1 MKLISLL
8 CAQFFLLIT
17 PVHAGETVFQK
28 AEAIRQQRP
37 HFAGPESH
45 QDSPQQQERLA
56 QLRTRPKA
64 KWGFRPYLTKL
75 LTAKDSPLSAEQRTG
90 FARLRDQYKAEQN
103 RLHDEWNTIHMQ
115 HLMCGWRYARC
126 TPQEA
131 PALKAE
137 LEDWMRF
144 YLRFQADFEFSLD
157 RQSREL
163 WALLTAEQ
171 QRAVTDLKWQTY
183 ARTAPGHPE
192 TFVALKKFQQA
203 IGPLDEATSQRVA
216 KEAAQ
221 WHARYLPLAQKA
233 EAAHDDLDRL
243 MFYYDA
249 VDSALFAYA
258 MPQKLQTHAELVRLE
273 PEAIRALY
281 QQLDP
286 ARREEWHHKADQAIG
301 SLRKIMLNKYSTN
314 ARSLLLAL
322 GETPLTSQL

>member
-1 MKLISLL
+1 MFIFSDTMKLITHLT
-8 CAQFFLLIT
+8 FFLLLT
-17 PVHAGETVFQK
+17 GSVSAGETVFQK
-28 AEAIRQQRP
+28 AEAIRQLRP
-37 HFAGPESH
+37 HFDWPENLTG
-45 QDSPQQQERLA
+45 SPKQQQSLDEINA
-56 QLRTRPKA
+56 RPKA
-64 KWGFRPYLTKL
+64 PWGFRPYLTKL
-75 LTAKDSPLSAEQRTG
+75 LSAKDSPLTAEQKVG

-103 RLHDEWNTIHMQ
+103 RLHDEWNTIRMQ

-137 LEDWMRF
+137 LEDWMRL

-203 IGPLDEATSQRVA
+203 IGPLDEATTQRIE
-216 KEAAQ
+216 KEAEH
-221 WHARYLPLAQKA
+221 WHTRYQPLAQQA
-233 EAAHDDLDRL
+233 ESANEEMHRL
-243 MFYYDA
+243 MFYYDRVDAA
-249 VDSALFAYA
+249 VFAHVLPRALQSISA
-258 MPQKLQTHAELVRLE
+258 KVRLE
-273 PEAIRALY
+273 PEALRALY

-286 ARREEWHHKADQAIG
+286 ARHDEWHQKAEH
-301 SLRKIMLNKYSTN
+301 
-314 ARSLLLAL
+314 LLS
-322 GETPLTSQL
+322 PD